1 MSGNTLAAMQQ
12 LDGVRGE
19 TRIQRLTDQRVRHAI
34 AMLVDL
40 DVVVDM
46 NLDGAELAD
55 LVGDRRQRTQRWGV
69 QCREGAGAAARQ
81 LLEGAVIQHGQQ
93 RGNRAIDGVHRLET
107 LMAQSRHDP
116 AFNDLDCNF
125 DLGFLASQQLPVM
138 KIVAQ
143 SKARPS
149 RLPIHSTQH
158 VEVALS

>member
-1 MSGNTLAAMQQ
+1 
-12 LDGVRGE
+12 
-19 TRIQRLTDQRVRHAI
+19 
-34 AMLVDL
+34 
-40 DVVVDM
+40 
-46 NLDGAELAD
+46 
-55 LVGDRRQRTQRWGV
+55 
-69 QCREGAGAAARQ
+69 
-81 LLEGAVIQHGQQ
+81 
-93 RGNRAIDGVHRLET
+93 
-107 LMAQSRHDP
+107 MAQSRHDP